1 MKKFLILVILA
12 GLMAS
17 LVAGCGPAPTPT
29 PLPPPP
35 TPTKPPAPAAPT
47 ATPVPPTPM
56 PSLFGKEDVKL
67 TFWHTQP
74 DGSANQ
80 KALQEMA
87 NTFNATNGKRITV
100 TLEYQ
105 GNYTQLYQKMLAAIQ
120 AGSYPELVVAYES
133 QVADYMKANAVAAL
147 DEYVNQ
153 LPKDSFDDILPGYI
167 ATNKYPAYGNKMLSW
182 PFTKSVLGLWY
193 NEDLVTKAGLRLPST
208 ANPYTWDEF
217 EQAVNKCAQKGPDGK
232 VTVWGLEL
240 NPSAAST
247 MDGMIY
253 SRGGKLLTDDNSKVR
268 FNEQP
273 GLDMMSM
280 VDRLIKTGNTFL
292 GKGTDWQNDFA
303 AGKLCFYFDSSTSR
317 PYLRDIITD
326 KGKKPE
332 TFKWGQ
338 VIIPQSD
345 PKKPVTVM
353 YGANIAIMKSTPLK
367 QAAAWEFVKWFTDT
381 AQSVK
386 WSIASSYMPIR
397 KSAAQNADLKAYW
410 DKDPIAKQSFDIVAY
425 SVPEP
430 NIPGWQDT
438 RTILEDAWQK
448 VISGMATPQAAM
460 DEAAAKANKV
470 IAEAK

>member
-1 MKKFLILVILA
+1 MKKLLPLVILA
-12 GLMAS
+12 RLLAS
-17 LVAGCGPAPTPT
+17 LVGGCGPAPTPT
-29 PLPPPP
+29 PAGPQ
-35 TPTKPPAPAAPT
+35 
-47 ATPVPPTPM
+47 
-56 PSLFGKEDVKL
+56 FGQEDVNL
-67 TFWHTQP
+67 IFWHTQP

-87 NTFNATNGKRITV
+87 DTFNSTNGKRITV
-100 TLEYQ
+100 KLEYQ

-133 QVADYMKANAVAAL
+133 QIADYMKAKAVAEL
-147 DEYVNQ
+147 DEYVNK
-153 LPKDSFDDILPGYI
+153 LAKESFDDILPGYI

-193 NEDLVTKAGLRLPST
+193 NENLLTKAGVRVPTT

-217 EQAVNKCAQKGPDGK
+217 EQAVNKCAQKGADGK
-232 VTVWGLEL
+232 YTVWGLEVEA
-240 NPSAAST
+240 SAAST
-247 MDGMIY
+247 IDGMIY
-253 SRGGKLLTDDNSKVR
+253 SRGGKLLKDDNSGVR

-273 GLDMMSM
+273 GVDTLALI
-280 VDRLIKTGNTFL
+280 DRLIKSGTTFL

-303 AGKLCFYFDSSTSR
+303 ASKLCFYFASSTSR
-317 PYLRDIITD
+317 PYLRDIMTD
-326 KGKKPE
+326 KGKNPE
-332 TFKWGQ
+332 PFKWGQ

-381 AQSVK
+381 PQSVK
-386 WSIASSYMPIR
+386 WSITSAYMPIR
-397 KSAAQNADLKAYW
+397 KSAAQNADLIAYW
-410 DKDPIAKQSFDIVAY
+410 AKDPIAKQSFDIVPY

-438 RTILEDAWQK
+438 RTILENAWQS
-448 VISGMATPQAAM
+448 VISGMMTPQQAM
-460 DEAAAKANKV
+460 DDAAAKANKV
-470 IAEAK
+470 ISESK

>member
-1 MKKFLILVILA
+1 MKKFLTLVILV
-12 GLMAS
+12 GLLAS
-17 LVAGCGPAPTPT
+17 LVGGCGPAPTPT
-29 PLPPPP
+29 PSGPQL
-35 TPTKPPAPAAPT
+35 
-47 ATPVPPTPM
+47 
-56 PSLFGKEDVKL
+56 GKEDVSL

-87 NTFNATNGKRITV
+87 DTFNSTNGKRITIK
-100 TLEYQ
+100 LEYQ

-147 DEYVNQ
+147 DEYVNK

-167 ATNKYPAYGNKMLSW
+167 ATNKYPAYDNKMLSW

-193 NEDLVTKAGLRLPST
+193 NENLLTKAGVRVPTT

-217 EQAVNKCAQKGPDGK
+217 EQAVNKCAQKGADGK
-232 VTVWGLEL
+232 YTVWGLEL
-240 NPSAAST
+240 EASAAST
-247 MDGMIY
+247 IDGMIY
-253 SRGGKLLTDDNSKVR
+253 SRGGKLLKDDNSGVR

-273 GLDMMSM
+273 GVDMMAL
-280 VDRLIKTGNTFL
+280 VDRLIKSGTTFL
-292 GKGTDWQNDFA
+292 GKGTDWQNDYA
-303 AGKLCFYFDSSTSR
+303 AGKLCFYFASSTSR
-317 PYLRDIITD
+317 PYLRDIMTD
-326 KGKKPE
+326 KGKNPE
-332 TFKWGQ
+332 PFKWGQ

-381 AQSVK
+381 TQSVK
-386 WSIASSYMPIR
+386 WSITSAYMPIR

-410 DKDPIAKQSFDIVAY
+410 DKDPIAKQSFDIVPY